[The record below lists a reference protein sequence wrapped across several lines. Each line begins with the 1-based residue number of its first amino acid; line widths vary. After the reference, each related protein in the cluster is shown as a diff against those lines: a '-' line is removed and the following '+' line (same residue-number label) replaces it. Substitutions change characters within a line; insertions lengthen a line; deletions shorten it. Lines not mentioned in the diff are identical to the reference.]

1 MALVPVNHVLAA
13 CIAQDFDPELLG
25 PLLTAH
31 NATATRGGW
40 YLTRPEGEYFIFSYG
55 TLVVWS
61 HQQLEQPWEWLLPA
75 CIRPL
80 TKPEL
85 DHFSCGTGESY
96 RIREDHITIDQDHSL
111 ERLAISHAI
120 AQSCKLASFEEST
133 KGMIGESQQITGE
146 LASRGRIRMSQ
157 RALARWRGRIH
168 QFKSDIVLRFDL
180 LDTPEF
186 FWEYPEL
193 QDYYNLTARYL
204 ELEPRVELIQHK
216 LNTLSEVLEMLAEEQ
231 KHRHSSF
238 LEWIII
244 WLIAVEIVI
253 FFVHDLF
260 GWV

>member
-1 MALVPVNHVLAA
+1 MTVTASGHVLAA
-13 CIAQDFDPELLG
+13 CIAQDFRADRLLPILREQG
-25 PLLTAH
+25 
-31 NATATRGGW
+31 ATATRGGW
-40 YLTRPEGEYFIFSYG
+40 YLSRPEGEYFVFSYG

-61 HQQLEQPWEWLLPA
+61 PAELEQPWEWLLPA
-75 CIRPL
+75 CVRPL
-80 TKPEL
+80 AKPEL
-85 DHFSCGTGESY
+85 DHFSCGSGESY

-120 AQSCKLASFEEST
+120 AQNCKLASFEESA
-133 KGMIGESQQITGE
+133 KEMIGESQQITAE
-146 LASRGRIRMSQ
+146 LAARGRIRMSQ
-157 RALARWRGRIH
+157 RSLARWRGRIH

-204 ELEPRVELIQHK
+204 ELEPRVALIQHK

-244 WLIAVEIVI
+244 WLIAVEIAI

>member
-1 MALVPVNHVLAA
+1 MAAVSAAHVLAA
-13 CIAQDFDPELLG
+13 CIAQDFDATLLL
-25 PLLTAH
+25 PLLKAQG
-31 NATATRGGW
+31 ATTTRGGW
-40 YLTRPEGEYFIFSYG
+40 YLNRPEGEYFLFSYG

-61 HQQLEQPWEWLLPA
+61 SEELSSPWEWVLPA
-75 CIRPL
+75 CVRPL
-80 TKPEL
+80 AKPEL
-85 DHFSCGTGESY
+85 DYFSCGSGESY
-96 RIREDHITIDQDHSL
+96 RIREDHITIDRDHSL

-120 AQSCKLASFEEST
+120 AQNCKLASFEEAA
-133 KGMIGESQQITGE
+133 KGMIGESQQITAE
-146 LASRGRIRMSQ
+146 LANHGRIRMSQ
-157 RALARWRGRIH
+157 RSLARWRGRIH

-204 ELEPRVELIQHK
+204 ELEPRVALIQHK
-216 LNTLSEVLEMLAEEQ
+216 LNTLSEVLAMLAEEQ

-253 FFVHDLF
+253 FFVHDLL